1 MDVFKRLFALI
12 GENGQGI
19 GTSSFAD
26 WVQNVSKLDLPTDEK
41 LAADELIDSCYA
53 QLEEGIYFQSI
64 NMLNNW
70 SQSPNGMLKYF
81 TLISVTGL
89 QFLNNE
95 GSALYSIESK
105 ANHSC
110 IPNAQ
115 ATFPHANHR
124 LHLVAIRDV
133 QCGMFQT
140 MWKTI
145 SRFKIIDFRI

>member
-1 MDVFKRLFALI
+1 MTSFQFKNLDVFKRLFALI

-26 WVQNVSKLDLPTDEK
+26 WVHNVSKLDLPTDEK

-53 QLEEGIYFQSI
+53 QLEE
-64 NMLNNW
+64 
-70 SQSPNGMLKYF
+70 
-81 TLISVTGL
+81 VTGL

-115 ATFPHANHR
+115 ATFPHSNHN
-124 LHLVAIRDV
+124 LHLVATRDI
-133 QCGMFQT
+133 QCG
-140 MWKTI
+140 K
-145 SRFKIIDFRI
+145 R